1 MKSVKKQTNKDVNII
16 TTEKNIFLNIKYMC
30 IHAYT
35 YTPHV
40 HTPKSKRLHLKVY
53 KIHGE
58 TGTESVIRMLYNKEE
73 IC

>member
-1 MKSVKKQTNKDVNII
+1 
-16 TTEKNIFLNIKYMC
+16 MC
-30 IHAYT
+30 VHAYT

-58 TGTESVIRMLYNKEE
+58 TGTESVIRILYNKEE